1 MEPLSALLLSN
12 DAGVLGLTNK
22 IFDDYG
28 FDVDVVTTAT
38 AAEDLIHRN
47 FFDLAIYDNDV
58 PGAMA
63 LAREKS
69 PGSPRVVFG
78 MVRRDKSLEIRGRRV
93 HFVMQKPFSAD
104 LFLKSLRAAYG
115 VIAQEKGA
123 AFRHEVQIGATQ
135 VTLLQESGQRSLSN
149 VSVFNLSKTGLGLQT
164 RELLP
169 QGATLH
175 VSFQLPESADLM
187 NVTGIIMWSRDN
199 GQVGLQVTHIPPA
212 QQKRLQDW
220 IESKLPPDFDF
231 MPRPISQAG
240 SRGTEIIMSASQR
253 KEDRI

>member
-12 DAGVLGLTNK
+12 DAGVLGMTNK

-28 FDVDVVTTAT
+28 FDVNVVTTAT

-63 LAREKS
+63 LAREKI
-69 PGSPRVVFG
+69 PGSPRVVFA
-78 MVRRDKSLEIRGRRV
+78 MVRRDKGLEVRGKRV

-115 VIAQEKGA
+115 VIAQEKRA
-123 AFRHEVQIGATQ
+123 AFRLDVQIGAMP

-149 VSVFNLSKTGLGLQT
+149 VSVCNLSRTGLGLQT
-164 RELLP
+164 KEMLP
-169 QGATLH
+169 QGATLQ

-187 NVTGIIMWSRDN
+187 NVTGIVMWSRDN
-199 GQVGLQVTHIPPA
+199 GQVGLQMTHIAPA
-212 QQKRLQDW
+212 QQKKLYAW
-220 IESKLPPDFDF
+220 IDSKLPPDFDF
-231 MPRPISQAG
+231 MPRPILQADAG
-240 SRGTEIIMSASQR
+240 DTRMAS
-253 KEDRI
+253 